1 MVLQAGK
8 LTKLVGFQA
17 RLKVEKGWVVMFGVE
32 LVLLQLTKALIF
44 KLR

>member
-1 MVLQAGK
+1 MVLPVGK
-8 LTKLVGFQA
+8 LTKLVVFQA
-17 RLKVEKGWVVMFGVE
+17 GLKVEKGWVVMFGAE